1 MSSLIAGFV
10 FVIASSSCH
19 NVVRVGNTQTAS
31 TSLPITK
38 LHLPQ
43 PWLDEMEASYSI
55 QQIEVRKVPNSPADQ
70 FFFRALPNG
79 DNQYAHEVDQKM
91 PKPRYGKNI
100 FAVKF
105 SSELEARV
113 ATPQEWESGARIS
126 TKPRRVF
133 HKGQDYSSG
142 EIEYRQKR
150 YAKVGKNWGE
160 GLLSP
165 AGRWLAVFSY
175 NGEKP
180 PPGIFFG
187 GGSPRE
193 GDVFWQI
200 YDTVTGQ
207 KVFEWE
213 AKNVEHPT
221 QLDGPVVWLEDRY
234 FMFPEGES
242 AQNFIVVTLPPF
254 IPEENPVSLQLP
266 PRKDANGRPLP
277 GGARD
282 EVWIPL
288 APLTKA
294 QAEKLTAPKDTEISE
309 ARLSTNELLLA
320 INEETDG
327 RRISRAQGDGA
338 GIYHFRVINTYYYAV
353 SLDNPT
359 QTRFASKEEWGRARV
374 VRIDRASSPN
384 PPVGKTVKGT
394 IPPYRQ
400 FAKSGT
406 MWGSPAVLSAGEW
419 IAILSYSNDAGARA
433 AGTIFVDLYDQ
444 RLGHK
449 LLSTTLPFTV
459 STEKLFQG
467 AIWVEGGY
475 IMLPLNASLDSF
487 AFWRLP
493 GGL

>member
-1 MSSLIAGFV
+1 MSSLIAGFA

-43 PWLDEMEASYSI
+43 PWLDEREASYSI

-91 PKPRYGKNI
+91 PKPRYGKHI
-100 FAVKF
+100 FAVNF
-105 SSELEARV
+105 STELQARV
-113 ATPQEWESGARIS
+113 ATPQEWESGARIA

-133 HKGQDYSSG
+133 HQGQDYSSG

-150 YAKVGKNWGE
+150 YAKVGK
-160 GLLSP
+160 
-165 AGRWLAVFSY
+165 
-175 NGEKP
+175 
-180 PPGIFFG
+180 
-187 GGSPRE
+187 
-193 GDVFWQI
+193 
-200 YDTVTGQ
+200 
-207 KVFEWE
+207 
-213 AKNVEHPT
+213 KNVEHPT
-221 QLDGPVVWLEDRY
+221 QLDGPVVWLEEHY

-254 IPEENPVSLQLP
+254 NPEENPVSLQLP

-309 ARLSTNELLLA
+309 VRLSTGELLLA

-327 RRISRAQGDGA
+327 RRISRQQGDGA
-338 GIYHFRVINTYYYAV
+338 GIYHFRVVNTYYYAV

-374 VRIDRASSPN
+374 VRIDRAKNSNAS
-384 PPVGKTVKGT
+384 VGKTVKGT

-400 FAKSGT
+400 FAKTGT
-406 MWGSPAVLSAGEW
+406 TWGSPAVLSAGEW
-419 IAILSYSNDAGARA
+419 IVILSYSNDAGARA
-433 AGTIFVDLYDQ
+433 AGTIFVDVYDQ

-449 LLSTTLPFTV
+449 LLSTTLPVTV
-459 STEKLFQG
+459 TPDKLFQG
-467 AIWVEGGY
+467 AIWIEGGY
-475 IMLPLNASLDSF
+475 IMLPLDATLDSF